1 MKNKNKKSGFTLL
14 ELLIVVAIMAILSVV
29 MIIILDPAETLKKS
43 RDSQRM
49 SDLNTLKT
57 AIGIYLTATSSPQLD
72 NYGSICLDGTTNS
85 GKISYSIADMGACN
99 NNISEGADANGTF
112 TATDFCDSPTA
123 ASGNLNKVNGSGW
136 IPVPFSG
143 LTGGSPISNLPID
156 PINTV
161 TSVTAPTTTDMVYRY
176 ACQETGSGAKPGKAF
191 ELDARLESAA
201 YGPGGAEDKSARDG
215 GDNNNLYE
223 VGSSVFLMG
232 SDTGSATLG
241 Y

>member
-1 MKNKNKKSGFTLL
+1 MSYQLLVASYKSSVKRGFTLL

-72 NYGSICLDGTTNS
+72 NYGAFCLDGGSTA
-85 GKISYSIADMGACN
+85 KISYSASGVACTA
-99 NNISEGADANGTF
+99 SAPTAGTDAYGTF
-112 TATDFCDSPTA
+112 SANLCNSPTTA
-123 ASGNLNKVNGSGW
+123 NLNKVNGSGW
-136 IPVPFSG
+136 IPVPFTG

-156 PINTV
+156 PINSATA
-161 TSVTAPTTTDMVYRY
+161 TPSVTALVYRY
-176 ACQETGSGAKPGKAF
+176 ACQETGSGSKPGKAF
-191 ELDARLESAA
+191 ELNARLESAA
-201 YGPGGAEDKSARDG
+201 YGPSGEEDKSARDG
-215 GDNNNLYE
+215 GDNDGLYE
-223 VGSSVFLMG
+223 VGNSILLLGAG
-232 SDTGSATLG
+232 SG